1 MHWWDD
7 LVSKEYQST
16 PVLASAYLY
25 DPVLGLKTDANF
37 SQKAPS
43 SNDWVG
49 YAKQQYA
56 YDPQLDYLTSAS
68 YDDDGN
74 GTWEATHTWTYD
86 AAGNRQTASAQPG
99 TWSYDNLNRM
109 TQSPMGPYENDIPGN
124 RLWQNHFQQGGRRM
138 EWDAL
143 NRMASACTQSG
154 GARYEYRA
162 DGMRTLKVE
171 GLSLVWQEMD
181 SAEKDLAGSGYYDA
195 VWSTNKPTTRY
206 FYPSGPHPV
215 RCAHGPPPSASLQ
228 GEGQMPIED
237 DFTRTVSGQVLVD
250 VTRNGLGAHGIDV
263 MEKTTASATV
273 TAFPVYDGHGNMVA
287 TLSRSGPGFAVND
300 RRSYDAW
307 GAVRTGSAT
316 GDPKGR
322 YVANLGHMQDDES
335 GLVYMRARY
344 YEALSGRFVSEDP
357 ARHGLNCFS
366 YCSNDPIS
374 FSDSSGLFPWFSFI
388 RLLTGGVGVAL
399 CAFALYGV
407 FVSYSPAAVQRCIVA
422 AVIGMALAGGAL
434 DSRLDP
440 DTGILFTLGSL
451 ALGELFTAAARSIG
465 PKYAGDIALMIG
477 EASVG
482 TKLLGGVVVGLA
494 LAYAMTCYVVL
505 IQMENE

>member
-1 MHWWDD
+1 M
-7 LVSKEYQST
+7 
-16 PVLASAYLY
+16 
-25 DPVLGLKTDANF
+25 
-37 SQKAPS
+37 APLR
-43 SNDWVG
+43 
-49 YAKQQYA
+49 KQY
-56 YDPQLDYLTSAS
+56 
-68 YDDDGN
+68 DDGN

-399 CAFALYGV
+399 CDYALYGV
-407 FVSYSPAAVQRCIVA
+407 FVAYSPDADQRCITA
-422 AVIGMALAGGAL
+422 ALIGLALAGGAMATHF
-434 DSRLDP
+434 
-440 DTGILFTLGSL
+440 DTDQDTAWLLGTF
-451 ALGELFTAAARSIG
+451 ALERVLIALSPKVASDVAVMFTAASA
-465 PKYAGDIALMIG
+465 
-477 EASVG
+477 G
-482 TKLLGGVVVGLA
+482 TKTMAGAIVGFA
-494 LAYAMTCYVVL
+494 LAYSMMCLVIL